1 MRSVFAFALLAVGLS
16 YAQTDS
22 LPACDATMRAYRA
35 QFEALMYSGMTPVA
49 GYPGT
54 LIRTTPASE
63 FSLSYLMAAPDD
75 VKQCAMLNLTANRS
89 LPADLTSVS
98 NSVDGMLARRLLN
111 YVVKH
116 PERVAEIDA
125 ATPAVQAA
133 K

>member
-1 MRSVFAFALLAVGLS
+1 
-16 YAQTDS
+16 
-22 LPACDATMRAYRA
+22 
-35 QFEALMYSGMTPVA
+35 
-49 GYPGT
+49 
-54 LIRTTPASE
+54 
-63 FSLSYLMAAPDD
+63 
-75 VKQCAMLNLTANRS
+75 MLNLTANRS